1 MAYTYEWQLTGLRK
15 SNTDDLSDVI
25 IGTHW
30 KVTATDADG
39 NQGSFDGATPFK
51 ASEVNTGSFTPY
63 QELTETQIIE
73 WVKNVVS
80 GSNSSM
86 NYWDHIMGRIEKQIS
101 ATKYVEV
108 RVDATAFPWSPTSGS
123 VTPGAPDPNADA
135 NIIPS
140 AGAYGGTPS

>member
-15 SNTDDLSDVI
+15 QNTDDLSDVI

-30 KVTATDADG
+30 KVTATDEDG

-51 ASEVNTGSFTPY
+51 TSQVNTGSFTPY
-63 QELTETQIIE
+63 HELTETQVLE
-73 WVKNVVS
+73 WVKHIVS
-80 GSNSSM
+80 GSDSSM

-101 ATKYVEV
+101 ANKYTEI

-123 VTPGAPDPNADA
+123 VTPGAPQPNPDA

>member
-1 MAYTYEWQLTGLRK
+1 
-15 SNTDDLSDVI
+15 
-25 IGTHW
+25 
-30 KVTATDADG
+30 
-39 NQGSFDGATPFK
+39 
-51 ASEVNTGSFTPY
+51 
-63 QELTETQIIE
+63 
-73 WVKNVVS
+73 
-80 GSNSSM
+80 M

-123 VTPGAPDPNADA
+123 VTPGAPQPNPDA